1 MLALTLAALL
11 ATSPASVPRLK
22 AGSAEPGEWV
32 TLHVGGLEVP
42 PRPEAGLFL
51 YGTLSTSARPLRA
64 LLLRSKDGGAHWS
77 EVLPE
82 EENSEVLFLTF
93 LGCEGRALV
102 GWSTEGPGELT
113 LYTSKD
119 CGATW
124 ARRSKL
130 PKAVWSEWP
139 TSWSWK
145 SGRDGTV
152 WLQDVNGEDS
162 APVTALTTRDGGRT
176 WKSATEPR
184 PPAQAVPA
192 AQDTRWKLTQDGQT
206 VRLERQEP
214 GGPSQVRAE
223 LPVNWERKGARL
235 VPRR

>member
-1 MLALTLAALL
+1 
-11 ATSPASVPRLK
+11 
-22 AGSAEPGEWV
+22 
-32 TLHVGGLEVP
+32 
-42 PRPEAGLFL
+42 
-51 YGTLSTSARPLRA
+51 
-64 LLLRSKDGGAHWS
+64 
-77 EVLPE
+77 
-82 EENSEVLFLTF
+82 
-93 LGCEGRALV
+93 
-102 GWSTEGPGELT
+102 
-113 LYTSKD
+113 
-119 CGATW
+119 
-124 ARRSKL
+124 
-130 PKAVWSEWP
+130 
-139 TSWSWK
+139 
-145 SGRDGTV
+145 V